1 MKKIIFFI
9 VLGVIVIALFFLAI
23 KGCKKGSDVQ
33 ITNTAVVEK
42 GSISKTVVATGK
54 IEALYKAE
62 IKSKI
67 GGLIKQFY
75 VEEGDRVK
83 AGQKLVEIIP
93 GATPVE
99 MVRARTE
106 VKATALDKAVSE
118 KTYLRSKELK
128 EQKLIPSE
136 EYDQA
141 EAAFLIAKTRFY
153 AAMAQLRVLEQGSN
167 VKFLTEGIELSEQD
181 RREIEKETQEA
192 IASMTLIAP
201 ISGVILSRDTDKGSA
216 VIPISSAYGGTVII
230 TIADVSEKH
239 FRGDVDEADI
249 GNVRIGLPVRI
260 YVEAYPDEP
269 FKAELIRISPLGREE
284 DDIINFE
291 IRATVVDSADKLR
304 VGMSADGE
312 LILEEHENVLVIPEG
327 AIIYEDGKTFVNIQ
341 DDSVEEGKRKI
352 EITKGISDG
361 LKTEVLSGL
370 KEGQVNKNKKKVSI
384 IILEKILHIIEKKI
398 IIKTSPFF
406 YE

>member
-9 VLGVIVIALFFLAI
+9 VLGVVVIALFFLAV

-106 VKATALDKAVSE
+106 VKATAYDKAVSE

-128 EQKLIPSE
+128 EQKLIPLE

-141 EAAFLIAKTRFY
+141 EAAFLIAKIRFY

-167 VKFLTEGIELSEQD
+167 VKSLTEGIELSEQD
-181 RREIEKETQEA
+181 RRAIEKETQEA

-201 ISGVILSRDTDKGSA
+201 ISGIILSRDTDKGSA
-216 VIPISSAYGGTVII
+216 VIPISSAYGGTVIM

-249 GNVRIGLPVRI
+249 GNVQIGLPVRI
-260 YVEAYPDEP
+260 YVESYPDEP
-269 FKAELIRISPLGREE
+269 FKAELVRISPLGREE
-284 DDIINFE
+284 EDIINFE
-291 IRATVVDSADKLR
+291 IRATVVDSADRLR
-304 VGMSADGE
+304 VGMSADAE

-327 AIIYEDGKTFVNIQ
+327 AIIYEDGKTYVNIQ
-341 DDSVEEGKRKI
+341 DDSVEEGKRKS

-370 KEGQVNKNKKKVSI
+370 KEGQVV
-384 IILEKILHIIEKKI
+384 ILPI
-398 IIKTSPFF
+398 
-406 YE
+406 

>member
-1 MKKIIFFI
+1 
-9 VLGVIVIALFFLAI
+9 
-23 KGCKKGSDVQ
+23 
-33 ITNTAVVEK
+33 VEK

-62 IKSKI
+62 VKSKI

-75 VEEGDRVK
+75 VEEGDQVN

-106 VKATALDKAVSE
+106 VKATAYDKAVTE

-167 VKFLTEGIELSEQD
+167 VKSLTEGVELSEQD
-181 RREIEKETQEA
+181 RQEIEKETQEA

-201 ISGVILSRDTDKGSA
+201 ISGIILSRDTDKGSA
-216 VIPISSAYGGTVII
+216 VIPLSSAYGGTVIM

-249 GNVRIGLPVRI
+249 GNVQIGLPVRI

-284 DDIINFE
+284 EDIINFE

-304 VGMSADGE
+304 VGMSADAE
-312 LILEEHENVLVIPEG
+312 LILEEHENVLIIPEG

-370 KEGQVNKNKKKVSI
+370 IEGLVVVLPI
-384 IILEKILHIIEKKI
+384 
-398 IIKTSPFF
+398 
-406 YE
+406 

>member
-1 MKKIIFFI
+1 MKKVILIIVVVVV
-9 VLGVIVIALFFLAI
+9 VLGLLFLGI
-23 KGCKKGSDVQ
+23 RGCKKNGDTQ
-33 ITNTAVVEK
+33 PTNTAVVEM
-42 GSISKTVVATGK
+42 GNISKTVVATGK

-75 VEEGDRVK
+75 VEEGDRVSV
-83 AGQKLVEIIP
+83 GQKLVEIIP

-99 MVRARTE
+99 LVRARTE
-106 VKATALDKAVSE
+106 VKATAYDKGFAE
-118 KTYLRSKELK
+118 KKYLRSKKLH
-128 EQKLIPSE
+128 EQNLISPE

-141 EAAFLIAKTRFY
+141 KANYQIAKARFF

-167 VKFLTEGIELSEQD
+167 VTALVEGIEISEQD
-181 RREIEKETQEA
+181 QREIEKETREA
-192 IASMTLIAP
+192 IASMTVIAP
-201 ISGVILSRDTDKGSA
+201 ISGIILSRDTDKGSA
-216 VIPISSAYGGTVII
+216 VIPISSAYGGTVIM

-249 GNVRIGLPVRI
+249 GKVHLGLPARI
-260 YVEAYPDEP
+260 YVETYPDES
-269 FKAELIRISPLGREE
+269 FKAELTHISPMGREE

-291 IRATVVDSADKLR
+291 IRATIEDLEDRLR
-304 VGMSADGE
+304 VGMSADAE

-341 DDSVEEGKRKI
+341 DDSVPEGLRKM

-361 LKTEVLSGL
+361 LRTEVLSGL
-370 KEGQVNKNKKKVSI
+370 EEGQVLV
-384 IILEKILHIIEKKI
+384 L
-398 IIKTSPFF
+398 PQ
-406 YE
+406 

>member
-9 VLGVIVIALFFLAI
+9 VLGVVVIALFFLAV

-106 VKATALDKAVSE
+106 VKATAYDKAVSE

-128 EQKLIPSE
+128 EQKLISSE

-167 VKFLTEGIELSEQD
+167 VKSLTEGIELSEQD
-181 RREIEKETQEA
+181 RRAIEKETQEA

-201 ISGVILSRDTDKGSA
+201 ISGIILSRDTDKGSA
-216 VIPISSAYGGTVII
+216 VIPISSAYGGTVIM

-249 GNVRIGLPVRI
+249 GNVQIGLPVRI

-284 DDIINFE
+284 EDIINFE
-291 IRATVVDSADKLR
+291 IRATVVDSADRLR
-304 VGMSADGE
+304 VGMSADAE

-327 AIIYEDGKTFVNIQ
+327 AIIYEDGKTYVNIQ

-370 KEGQVNKNKKKVSI
+370 KEGQVVVLPI
-384 IILEKILHIIEKKI
+384 
-398 IIKTSPFF
+398 
-406 YE
+406 